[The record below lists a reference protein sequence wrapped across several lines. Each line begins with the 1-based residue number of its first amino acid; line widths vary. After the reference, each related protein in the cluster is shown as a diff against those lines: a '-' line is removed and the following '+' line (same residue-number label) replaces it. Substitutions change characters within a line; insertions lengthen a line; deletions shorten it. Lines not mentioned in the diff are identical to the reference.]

1 MEIGFRKSMPSGS
14 TRGIMLRRKKLDP
27 DPIQFDRITVKTLAV
42 YDLAAQPE
50 RKTDS
55 ATMAGQS
62 SLVVRL

>member
-1 MEIGFRKSMPSGS
+1 
-14 TRGIMLRRKKLDP
+14 MLRRKKLDP